1 MTSLPVPAGR
11 LGYDSLSELALD
23 QRWEKVDSEACFLL
37 LMLLCDG
44 SWIDMNNNNNGRKM
58 THEDLESICA

>member
-11 LGYDSLSELALD
+11 LGY
-23 QRWEKVDSEACFLL
+23 SEACFLL